1 MIANQLT
8 LIRREIWEHR
18 AIWVTPIVIGIIM
31 SLVSTAGIVTV
42 SAFDREVELAIF
54 SASNIAGDAERRA
67 VLTVYFLG
75 TSWLFLFAMGVLTIF
90 YTLDSLYAERKD
102 KSILF
107 WRSLP
112 VTDAET
118 VVSKL
123 LTAILLIPLVTVAAI
138 AVTHIINVAVTAAW
152 VSIRG
157 GDAGHLIW
165 GSVSFL
171 DNWAAALIVALAGAL
186 WMSPFVGWFLFVSAL
201 TKRSPFLTAFMPLIV
216 IPLIEWIVFRTK
228 LFAEAVYGRGGVLP
242 LFQGMD
248 VEAYFDEERF
258 RVEEA
263 TASLLTHLDIGKF
276 LTSGSLWIGIIV
288 CGLFVTAAIY
298 VRRYRDESY

>member
-8 LIRREIWEHR
+8 LIRREVWEHR
-18 AIWVTPIVIGIIM
+18 SIWVTPVVIGIIM
-31 SLVSTAGIVTV
+31 SLASTAGIVTV
-42 SAFDREVELAIF
+42 SAFDQEVELAIF

-67 VLTVYFLG
+67 VLTMYFLG
-75 TSWLFLFAMGVLTIF
+75 TSWLFLFAMGVLTVF

-118 VVSKL
+118 VLSKL
-123 LTAILLIPLVTVAAI
+123 LTAILLIPIITVAAI
-138 AVTHIINVAVTAAW
+138 AITHVINVAVAAAW
-152 VSIRG
+152 VSLRG
-157 GDAGHLIW
+157 GDAGHLVW
-165 GSVSFL
+165 GSVAFL
-171 DNWAAALIVALAGAL
+171 DNWTGALIVTLAGAL
-186 WMSPFVGWFLFVSAL
+186 WMSPFVGWFLFVSAF
-201 TKRSPFLTAFMPLIV
+201 TKRSPFLMAFMPLVV
-216 IPLIEWIVFRTK
+216 IPLIEWIVFRTR
-228 LFAEAVYGRGGVLP
+228 LFAEAVYGRGSDLP
-242 LFQGMD
+242 LFQGMN
-248 VEAYFDEERF
+248 VERYFDEERF

-263 TASLLTHLDIGKF
+263 TASLLAHLDIGKF
-276 LTSGSLWIGIIV
+276 LTSGSLWLGIIV